1 MSSRDLRRRLE
12 LHRPPRPSDAMPR
25 RVLAA
30 AVDAIRRDTRPSLG
44 DRLWFSRPLRIG
56 WAAVLILL
64 VVTHVVVSG
73 STERRL
79 RRLVDTP
86 GVGGPSP
93 AETVARELDL
103 EPGGSMLHVPARRP
117 VGPSVIPAGLD

>member
-1 MSSRDLRRRLE
+1 
-12 LHRPPRPSDAMPR
+12 MPR